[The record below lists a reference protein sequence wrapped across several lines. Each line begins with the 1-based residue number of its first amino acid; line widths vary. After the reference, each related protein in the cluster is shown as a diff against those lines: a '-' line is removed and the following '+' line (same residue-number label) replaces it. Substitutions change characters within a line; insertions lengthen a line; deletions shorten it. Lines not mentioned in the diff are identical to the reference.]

1 MHPPRFMKFIVL
13 PLLFFSVASQAYA
26 QTQSEANAIIQEA
39 FKYMDEGENEKALE
53 VFNQAI
59 ENYPNRAIWHLLK
72 GELIADVDR
81 PQFSSDSL
89 QYQKALEE
97 FNQAI
102 ELAPANPKAYTSR
115 ALLHFYHQYFNKAI
129 DDYTRVLQFAS
140 PFDTA
145 TRFYA
150 HNDRGAAY
158 SYQGKLNA
166 AVSDYQSALDIRPEA
181 MGVYANLGTL
191 LMNQGNYQEAEQLY
205 ETGLAYDSSSVPL
218 KNNLGLLYVE
228 TERYQQAINLF
239 NRLLDQY
246 PKDAF
251 ILNNLGLARLK
262 TGNLR
267 KARKLIRKS
276 IKLYGNNAAAY
287 KNRAL
292 YYKAKGKTSKACKD
306 LQKARSIS
314 RKPNSEVMDLI
325 KELGC

>member
-1 MHPPRFMKFIVL
+1 MKPVVL
-13 PLLFFSVASQAYA
+13 ILLFVSLTSGAFA
-26 QTQSEANAIIQEA
+26 QGKSKANAIIQEA
-39 FKYMDEGENEKALE
+39 FQYMDEGENKKALE

-59 ENYPNRAIWHLLK
+59 KDYPNRAIWHLLK
-72 GELIADVDR
+72 GELIADVER
-81 PQFSSDSL
+81 PQFSGDSVR
-89 QYQKALEE
+89 YQQALEQ
-97 FNQAI
+97 FNKAI

-140 PFDTA
+140 PYDTA

-166 AVSDYQSALDIRPEA
+166 AVADYKSALDIRPGA

-191 LMNQGNYQEAEQLY
+191 LMNQGNYKEAEQLY

-218 KNNLGLLYVE
+218 KNNLGLLYVK
-228 TERYQQAINLF
+228 TERYQQAISLF
-239 NRLLDQY
+239 NQLLDDY

-251 ILNNLGLARLK
+251 ILNNMGLARLK
-262 TGNLR
+262 TGDLR
-267 KARKLIRKS
+267 KAGKLIRKS
-276 IKLYGNNAAAY
+276 IKLYSKNAAAY

-292 YYKAKGKTSKACKD
+292 YYKAKGKTTKACEN

-314 RKPNSEVMDLI
+314 REPNPEVMDLI
-325 KELGC
+325 EELGC